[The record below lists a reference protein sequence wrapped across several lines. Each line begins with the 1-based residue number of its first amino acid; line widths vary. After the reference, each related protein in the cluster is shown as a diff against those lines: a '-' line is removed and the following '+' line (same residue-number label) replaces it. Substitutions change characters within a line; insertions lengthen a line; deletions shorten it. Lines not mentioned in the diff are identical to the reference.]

1 MAECLECGTAT
12 VPNEAFCS
20 NCGTKNP
27 VPAKESSA
35 PGSQVSPDSDSAD
48 DTGESSGAAAAMS
61 PEQPEP
67 AVSEAANEA
76 ANESASSE
84 DDLVSSD
91 SMGGSTTG
99 EVPIQVKHTIK
110 KGNTGG
116 HQPTIKQLDPGSVLN
131 ADRKSVV

>member
-1 MAECLECGTAT
+1 MAKCLECGTTT
-12 VPNEAFCS
+12 VLGEAFCS

-27 VPAKESSA
+27 VPATESPA
-35 PGSQVSPDSDSAD
+35 PGSSASDAAD
-48 DTGESSGAAAAMS
+48 DNQESSGAAAAMS
-61 PEQPEP
+61 PEQAEQP
-67 AVSEAANEA
+67 VSEAASAA

-91 SMGGSTTG
+91 SLGGSTTG

-131 ADRKSVV
+131 ARYEIV